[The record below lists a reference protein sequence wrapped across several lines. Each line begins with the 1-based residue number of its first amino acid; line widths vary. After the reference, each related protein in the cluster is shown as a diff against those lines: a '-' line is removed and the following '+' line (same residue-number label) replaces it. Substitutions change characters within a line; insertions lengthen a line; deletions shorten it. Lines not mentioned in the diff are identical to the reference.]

1 MSILE
6 LKEYIDTGREIEFI
20 YNDIKYSITYYSDNR
35 INYISFC
42 EFYKEP
48 IDVKDIDE
56 LLSIDVNGIKLD
68 KIILIMSSIK
78 CSFGDADIFLDH
90 FYLIIPRDLRY
101 SIGLNPPRDTLILL
115 LAYHSI

>member
-1 MSILE
+1 MSIPE

-20 YNDIKYSITYYSDNR
+20 YKDIKYSITYYGDNR

-56 LLSIDVNGIKLD
+56 LLSININGIKLD
-68 KIILIMSSIK
+68 KIISE
-78 CSFGDADIFLDH
+78 
-90 FYLIIPRDLRY
+90 
-101 SIGLNPPRDTLILL
+101 LNDQDVWVF
-115 LAYHSI
+115 